1 MLSVAVLLRRMT
13 AAAALLLLLGGCADW
28 LLPSS
33 VEVGSGQ
40 MQQALERR
48 FPLEKHY
55 AGLVDVT
62 LSHPLV
68 GVLPQQQRI
77 TLQFDSLIRLA
88 GSGRPYAG
96 HTQVS
101 SALAW
106 DAPDKTIVLD
116 HPQLDSQHFEGMSD
130 AMNVLLSQAL
140 AVAVNERLDGMPVYH
155 FTPDDLKLLGSSV
168 RPERIEIDAGGVAI
182 HFSR

>member
-1 MLSVAVLLRRMT
+1 MLSVALVRRLV
-13 AAAALLLLLGGCADW
+13 AAAAVLLLLGGCADW

-33 VEVGSGQ
+33 AEVSAGQ

-55 AGLVDVT
+55 SGLVDVT

-68 GVLPQQQRI
+68 GVLPQQQRV
-77 TLQFDSLIRLA
+77 TLQFDTLIRLV
-88 GSGRPYAG
+88 GSDRPFSG

-101 SALAW
+101 SALVWHA
-106 DAPDKTIVLD
+106 ADKTIVLD
-116 HPQLDSQHFEGMSD
+116 HPQLDSQHFDGMSD
-130 AMNVLLSQAL
+130 AMNALLSQAL
-140 AVAVNERLDGMPVYH
+140 SVAMNERLNGMPVYR
-155 FTPDDLKLLGSSV
+155 FTPGDLKLLGSSV
-168 RPERIEIDAGGVAI
+168 QPERIEIDAGGVVI